1 MKTTLELPDGLMQ
14 RVRFR
19 AVHRNRMLKDAI
31 AQLLELGM
39 AAPRLMLEN
48 HRVGHANEDQAGDR
62 RCQASK
68 RGADLDE
75 FDLGRTWLGASAS
88 AHRA

>member
-19 AVHRNRMLKDAI
+19 AVHRT
-31 AQLLELGM
+31 
-39 AAPRLMLEN
+39 
-48 HRVGHANEDQAGDR
+48 
-62 RCQASK
+62 SK